1 MEMFK
6 IEESEDELVN
16 EIKAKVEELR
26 DEAAAKIEAEREL
39 IDP

>member
-1 MEMFK
+1 MFK

-26 DEAAAKIEAEREL
+26 DAEVAKIEADREL